1 MNSSTGVLLLMAILV
16 LGACASSGPETSPEG
31 EQDNPLLGDW
41 NTPFET
47 PPFDAIREEHF
58 KPAFE
63 KAMAQQLDEVAA
75 IVESP
80 DPPTFE
86 NTVEALESSGRLLD
100 RATLYGDLNTLYSA
114 ACEDR

>member
-1 MNSSTGVLLLMAILV
+1 MLAY
-16 LGACASSGPETSPEG
+16 
-31 EQDNPLLGDW
+31 GDW
-41 NTPFET
+41 NTPFEA

-63 KAMAQQLDEVAA
+63 KAMAEQLDEVAA
-75 IVESP
+75 IAESS

-100 RATLYGDLNTLYSA
+100 RTNNVFSNLNSA
-114 ACEDR
+114 HTNDEMQAIAKLISPCHS